1 MSQTERNHGWS
12 HDAWHL
18 PPPEKNS
25 EADWW
30 VPLANNNRT
39 AHPVLHNEQREV
51 SNYVLIPSHIS
62 RLDNNPKAV

>member
-1 MSQTERNHGWS
+1 MDGHMMLGICRR
-12 HDAWHL
+12 L
-18 PPPEKNS
+18 KKNS

>member
-1 MSQTERNHGWS
+1 MDGHMMLGICRR
-12 HDAWHL
+12 L
-18 PPPEKNS
+18 KKNS

-51 SNYVLIPSHIS
+51 SNYVLIPII
-62 RLDNNPKAV
+62 